1 MYYRII
7 KDDVAKSKGVTL
19 ATLLFIVAAA
29 AMAASGAS
37 LAAQLFGAVDALMA
51 AARTP
56 HLMQMHAGP
65 LDRGPLERFA
75 RESPLVEGY
84 FAGEFLNIN
93 GARFVIGGRSLAGS
107 VQDNGLWAQ
116 RPDFDLLLGL
126 DGEPIR
132 PEPGELYVPLAY
144 LRSGAAALGDEATV
158 AGRPFKVAGFV
169 RDSQMNS
176 PLASSKRFL
185 VSEGDFEALR
195 GEGAIEY
202 LISFRLKDP
211 AALAAF
217 EAAYAEAG
225 LPANGPTLSAPLFR
239 MINAVSDGFTA
250 ALLLLAGAVAVGV
263 AVLCVRFTL
272 LAKIEEDYREIGVM
286 KAVGL
291 RVSDIKKIYLA
302 KYACMAALGSA
313 AGWGLA
319 AALRGPLLSG
329 LRQAMGEGAG
339 AGLGPAFAAL
349 GAAAVG
355 LALIAYV
362 NAALGRFK
370 RLSAAEALRFGAP
383 SGRAARGRG
392 LPRLSRS
399 RLLGANALLGL
410 KGFLAD
416 LRLYAVMVAVV
427 GAAAFIAVVPAR
439 IHATISSP
447 GFSAYMGVGDCDLR
461 LDVQQADDIPGKA
474 ATLAAALE
482 ADPSVRSSVVL
493 VAKALWAVDPSGA
506 RVRLKTELGD
516 HGAFPVLYA
525 AGGPPVGPD
534 QIALSAMNAAELAKA
549 PGDTLLVDDGS
560 GPRELAVSGVYGDL
574 TNGGKTA
581 KAAFDA
587 PAAEAMWAVAYAE
600 LADPAAAGAAAA
612 RYAAAYPWAKASD
625 IAEFVRQ
632 TFSSTIDS
640 VRTAAIASAALA
652 LIVAALISYLFMKMI
667 RAKDKREDAVQWAIG
682 FTSDDLAAQYALR
695 AALAL
700 GCGVI
705 LGVAAAELLG
715 EAMAGA
721 AIRSFGAAAF
731 RFQGTSALTALGLPA
746 CIAAAAFVA
755 ALVGARVPS
764 GGRSEG
770 RRAAVDSQLE
780 LLKE

>member
-1 MYYRII
+1 MYYRIV
-7 KDDVAKSKGVTL
+7 KDDVLKGKGVAL

-37 LAAQLFGAVDALMA
+37 LAAQLFGAVDALME

-56 HLMQMHAGP
+56 HFMQMHAGP

-75 RESPLVEGY
+75 RENPLVEDY

-93 GARFVIGGRSLAGS
+93 GARFVIGGESLAGS
-107 VQDNGLWAQ
+107 VQDNGLWTQ
-116 RPDFDLLLGL
+116 RAGFDLLLGL
-126 DGEPIR
+126 DGEPLR
-132 PEPGELYVPLAY
+132 PAPGELYAPLAY
-144 LRSGAAALGDEATV
+144 LRSGAAALGDEASV
-158 AGRPFKVAGFV
+158 AGRRFRVAGFV

-185 VSEGDFEALR
+185 VSEEDFEALR
-195 GEGAIEY
+195 GEGAVEY

-211 AALAAF
+211 ADLPAF

-225 LPANGPTLSAPLFR
+225 LPANGPALSAPLFR
-239 MINAVSDGFTA
+239 MINSVSDGFTA
-250 ALLLLAGAVAVGV
+250 ALLMLATAVAVGV
-263 AVLCVRFTL
+263 ALLCVRFTL

-286 KAVGL
+286 KAIGL

-302 KYACMAALGSA
+302 KYAFMAALGSA
-313 AGWGLA
+313 VGWAAA

-339 AGLGPAFAAL
+339 ARLGPAFAAL

-355 LALIAYV
+355 AAVIAYV

-370 RLSAAEALRFGAP
+370 RLSPADALRFGAP
-383 SGRAARGRG
+383 AGRAARGLG

-399 RLLGANALLGL
+399 RLLGANALLGV
-410 KGFLAD
+410 KGLLAD
-416 LRLYAVMVAVV
+416 FKLYAVMVAVI
-427 GAAAFIAVVPAR
+427 AAAGFIAVVPAR
-439 IHATISSP
+439 IYGTISSP
-447 GFSAYMGVGDCDLR
+447 GFSAYMGVGECDLR

-474 ATLAAALE
+474 ATLAAALD
-482 ADPSVRSSVVL
+482 ADPSVGSSAVL
-493 VAKALWAVDPSGA
+493 VAKALWAVDRTGA

-516 HGAFPVLYA
+516 HAAFPALYA
-525 AGGPPVGPD
+525 AGGPPTGAD
-534 QIALSAMNAAELAKA
+534 QIALSAMNAAGLGKA
-549 PGDTLLVDDGS
+549 VGEVLIVDDGS
-560 GPRELAVSGVYGDL
+560 GPRGLTVSGVYGDL

-587 PAAEAMWAVAYAE
+587 PLAEAMWAVAYAE
-600 LADPAAAGAAAA
+600 LVEPAGAAAAAA

-632 TFSSTIDS
+632 TFSATIAS
-640 VRTAAIASAALA
+640 VRTAAYASAALA
-652 LIVAALISYLFMKMI
+652 LLVAALISYLFMRMI
-667 RAKDKREDAVQWAIG
+667 RAKDRREDAIRWALG
-682 FTSDDLAAQYALR
+682 FTAADLSIQYALR

-700 GCGVI
+700 LGGVI
-705 LGVAAAELLG
+705 LGVAAAEILG
-715 EAMAGA
+715 EAIAGA

-731 RFQGTSALTALGLPA
+731 RFQGGSAVAYLAMPLG
-746 CIAAAAFVA
+746 IAAASFAA
-755 ALVGARVPS
+755 ALF
-764 GGRSEG
+764 GGRDPSL
-770 RRAAVDSQLE
+770 RAPVAGGVETPYLE